1 MKQFFQKIR
10 RWWLFNLSNPVVRKG
25 ESEAFKWKF
34 RRFWLEIETR
44 SGNFK
49 ARFTASE
56 HPYGYLV
63 QGDADQT
70 AGFAERLYY
79 VGTLLTTSQKFV
91 NDIDAAFKSY
101 CLEAEKAPEVDEY
114 EDQKALD
121 AERQVQEYIEQPKR
135 ERRKADRETNRRF
148 RKVEKAMKDGAGKKD

>member
-1 MKQFFQKIR
+1 MRQFFQKIR
-10 RWWLFNLSNPVVRKG
+10 RWWLFNMSNPVVRTG

-63 QGDADQT
+63 NGEDDQT
-70 AGFAERLYY
+70 LGFSERLYY

-101 CLEAEKAPEVDEY
+101 CIEAEKAPEENEDE
-114 EDQKALD
+114 ERKALE
-121 AERQVQEYIEQPKR
+121 AEKQVQEYIEQPKR
-135 ERRKADRETNRRF
+135 ARRRADRDINGRF
-148 RKVEKAMKDGAGKKD
+148 RKVEKAMKDGSGEKD